1 MTPQAHTSISRPYS
15 SLKKKK
21 RRLKEVHRLMESTLS
36 PLNLARHKLLR
47 DFLEEQIAL
56 WMECICTKMCTR
68 GIFLSCRSAHRVFRA
83 GLYLNKGGKTETG
96 CFTSETDENGL
107 SWSYLKICPLMSIT
121 ENTNLNTTYYD

>member
-1 MTPQAHTSISRPYS
+1 
-15 SLKKKK
+15 
-21 RRLKEVHRLMESTLS
+21 MESTLS
-36 PLNLARHKLLR
+36 PLNLARHKLLG
-47 DFLEEQIAL
+47 DFQEEQIAL
-56 WMECICTKMCTR
+56 WMEYICTKMCTR

-83 GLYLNKGGKTETG
+83 GLYLNKGGKMETG